1 MVKIQF
7 LGHSFFKISF
17 PDAKVLIDPFIH
29 NTHPEKEKQY
39 ERVLPCSTN
48 VDKIKNIDMI
58 LISNEMFDHFE
69 KNAIET
75 IAKRDNALV
84 IAHDSIL
91 NELSLPR
98 QLLRSIN
105 VGQKTAMKN
114 IEITATTAHYPASF
128 YPLGFLLANNGTKV
142 FFAGATDLIDD
153 FSEIKSD
160 VALLP
165 IGGSITMD
173 VVDGVKATKV
183 MKPRYVIPMH
193 YNTFD
198 FIKADAKEFKA
209 KIEKSNL
216 ATIPIILE
224 PGQEFEIK

>member
-29 NTHPEKEKQY
+29 NVHPEKQY
-39 ERVLPCSTN
+39 ERVLDCSTN
-48 VDKIKNIDMI
+48 EDKIKNVDLI

-69 KNAIET
+69 KNVVET

-84 IAHDSIL
+84 VAHDSIL
-91 NELSLPR
+91 NQLSLPR
-98 QLLRSIN
+98 QLLRSIG

-114 IEITATTAHYPASF
+114 IEVTATTAHFPASF
-128 YPLGFLLANNGTKV
+128 YPLGFLLANNGTKI
-142 FFAGATDLIDD
+142 FFAGATELIDD
-153 FSEIKSD
+153 FSEIQSD

-165 IGGSITMD
+165 IGGKTTMD
-173 VVDGVKATKV
+173 IVDGVKATKV
-183 MKPRYVIPMH
+183 MKPKYVIPMH

-216 ATIPIILE
+216 TTIPIILE
-224 PGQEFEIK
+224 PGQEFEVK